1 MKVNKDAKLA
11 VVQPSE
17 SKIAHLSNYLPFRSA
32 CLNNLMRELFPER
45 EKNSERFDNCPTSKD
60 KKLEANVHSMIELII
75 STHGM
80 FHQQAENQGLYNF
93 LQNKQATPEQAH
105 DLLNFRDIGQK
116 GFENYTSSKLLK
128 LPSTDAPV
136 RKNNCTL
143 SH

>member
-11 VVQPSE
+11 VVRPSE

-32 CLNNLMRELFPER
+32 CLNNLMRVLFPER

-60 KKLEANVHSMIELII
+60 KKLEANVYSMIELI
-75 STHGM
+75 SAHGM

-105 DLLNFRDIGQK
+105 DLLNFRDTYRPK
-116 GFENYTSSKLLK
+116 GF
-128 LPSTDAPV
+128 
-136 RKNNCTL
+136 
-143 SH
+143 